1 MHEHKLVQAD
11 HEHKVVKLCHSP
23 AIHLHIQAWKEITSR
38 IEKAMRQLE
47 NDSPSNKSQLP
58 KVAVDGESLK
68 EVAPKLPGK
77 NE

>member
-11 HEHKVVKLCHSP
+11 HEHKVVKLRHSP

-58 KVAVDGESLK
+58 KVAVDVK

-77 NE
+77 SE